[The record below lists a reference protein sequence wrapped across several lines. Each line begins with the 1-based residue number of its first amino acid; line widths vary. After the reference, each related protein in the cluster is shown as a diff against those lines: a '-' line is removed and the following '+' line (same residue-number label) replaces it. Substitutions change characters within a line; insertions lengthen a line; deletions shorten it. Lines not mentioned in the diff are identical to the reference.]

1 MYCQAPLT
9 FSVDNATS
17 IIHLLNIF
25 SGSKQ
30 GTDTSDKSIAYA
42 HFSQIF
48 CFYETTNAIIKY

>member
-42 HFSQIF
+42 HFSQILVF
-48 CFYETTNAIIKY
+48 MKQLIIKY